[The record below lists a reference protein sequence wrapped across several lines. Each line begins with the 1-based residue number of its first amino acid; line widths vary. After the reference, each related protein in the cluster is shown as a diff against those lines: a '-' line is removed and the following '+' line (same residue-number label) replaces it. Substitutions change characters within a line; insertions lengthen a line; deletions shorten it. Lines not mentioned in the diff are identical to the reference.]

1 MATLKDIAA
10 LAGVSVASVS
20 LYLNKKADGRVSAE
34 NQKKIEN
41 ALTEM
46 HYTASRSMRILKSIS
61 TDRKNFTVALF
72 WAQDA
77 RANMLGIVIDGMNNA
92 RKKNP
97 DVNISIVIHPYT
109 VNELYKD
116 TSLIENTPYDCAI
129 IANASYTDLQYLEDI
144 NPTVPIVLLN
154 RNSNRYNTAKYE
166 NHKAGKTVADILQRC
181 GYRSAAVIQAYN
193 SYTAV
198 NARVS
203 GFISA
208 CRDNHIDIPNK
219 AHIFTEGS
227 VEGGMSAAEKF
238 LALDERP
245 KVILFGD
252 DRLAFGALHTFYKN
266 QVKIP
271 KEVAIISMC
280 MLNPVYTSCSCPSL
294 TILELPMTELSEA
307 CMQIA
312 IDVLQG
318 KAQPVHTKVKQ
329 PEMVYRDSFPDMFDP
344 VEVPEN

>member
-10 LAGVSVASVS
+10 LAGVSTASVS
-20 LYLNKKADGRVSAE
+20 LYLNQKAEGRVSTE

-41 ALTEM
+41 ALTEL

-61 TDRKNFTVALF
+61 TETKNYTVALF

-97 DVNISIVIHPYT
+97 DMNISIVIHPYT

-166 NHKAGKTVADILQRC
+166 NHKAGKVVADILLQG
-181 GYRSAAVIQAYN
+181 GYRSASVIQASN

-208 CRDNHIDIPNK
+208 CRDYHIDIPNK

-227 VEGGMSAAEKF
+227 VEGGMAAAEKF
-238 LALDERP
+238 LALNDRP
-245 KVILFGD
+245 RVILFGD

-266 QVKIP
+266 HVQIP
-271 KEVAIISMC
+271 EDVAIISMC
-280 MLNPVYTSCSCPSL
+280 MLNPVYTACSCPSM
-294 TILELPMTELSEA
+294 TILELPMTDLSEA

-318 KAQPVHTKVKQ
+318 KPQPVHQQVRQ
-329 PEMVYRDSFPDMFDP
+329 PEMIYRDSFPEP
-344 VEVPEN
+344 PQKES